1 MIFYP
6 NRSFCFEKYF
16 IFSWSQLPRNAKA
29 ILAKFWVTSKNVN
42 LVIFL
47 RFYNALRRSG
57 NQKARQKLSKIL
69 QQPPIRHPRSSLEIV
84 QTTAT
89 CSPCLIQSAQIS
101 TFQVSRQAA
110 LSSRYEIFHIS
121 MLISALY
128 KIYGSSTFQCF
139 QVRPFLA
146 KN

>member
-1 MIFYP
+1 MLFYP

-69 QQPPIRHPRSSLEIV
+69 EQPPICNPRSSLEIV

-89 CSPCLIQSAQIS
+89 CLIQSAQIS
-101 TFQVSRQAA
+101 TFQVSCLAA
-110 LSSRYEIFHIS
+110 LSSCYEIFHIS